1 MKNLKTLIEKA
12 GFEVKGVNQ
21 HKVVALKNGS
31 VVQTASCIEVLA
43 IKLSL

>member
-1 MKNLKTLIEKA
+1 MENLKKLIEKA

-21 HKVVALKNGS
+21 HKVTALKNGKIIEE
-31 VVQTASCIEVLA
+31 ASCIEVLA